1 MTVHPD
7 PILNPAFA
15 PLTPERWG
23 DFEELFRED
32 RTCDE
37 CWCMWWRQ
45 THARFMQNRGE
56 ANRRAMQEIVLSG
69 VVPGIIAYDGATPV
83 GWCSVAPREDFPR
96 ICRSPVIGP
105 IDDEPVWSVACF
117 VVGRSARG
125 RGVMRA
131 LLSAAV
137 GHAAGHGA
145 RIVEGYPRDTA
156 ARRYSAAD
164 LYVGTVS
171 LFEAAGFVEAIRR
184 SPARPIMRYRV
195 GV

>member
-1 MTVHPD
+1 MKGDYRHP
-7 PILNPAFA
+7 LTLTFT

-23 DFEELFRED
+23 DFEALFGKNG
-32 RTCDE
+32 TCDE

-56 ANRRAMQEIVLSG
+56 ANRRAMREIVRSG
-69 VVPGIIAYDGATPV
+69 VVPGIIAYDGVVPV
-83 GWCSVAPREDFPR
+83 GWCSVAPREDFTR

-145 RIVEGYPRDTA
+145 RIVEGYPKDTA
-156 ARRYSAAD
+156 VKHYSAAD

-171 LFEAAGFVEAIRR
+171 LFEAAGFTEAARR
-184 SPARPIMRYRV
+184 SPTRPIMRYRIER
-195 GV
+195 

>member
-1 MTVHPD
+1 MKARPGPLV
-7 PILNPAFA
+7 NPRFA

-23 DFEELFRED
+23 DLEALFRED

-56 ANRRAMQEIVLSG
+56 ANRRAMQEIVRSG
-69 VVPGIIAYDGATPV
+69 VVPGIIAYDGVVPV

-105 IDDEPVWSVACF
+105 IDDEPAWSVACF
-117 VVGRSARG
+117 AVGRLARG

-131 LLSAAV
+131 LLSAAIQYAV
-137 GHAAGHGA
+137 QNGAAV
-145 RIVEGYPRDTA
+145 VEGYPRDTA
-156 ARRYSAAD
+156 VKRFSAAD

-171 LFEAAGFVEAIRR
+171 LFESAGFIEVARR
-184 SPARPIMRYRV
+184 SPTRPIMRYRV
-195 GV
+195 RG